1 MGEIITEICSLSG
14 KEIILDAYSGVGTF
28 SLLLSNQ
35 AKKIYAIESSYSSI
49 EDAKINLNNFNNV
62 ELIKGEV
69 ENITDHTFKENID
82 IAILDPSRKGVHFE
96 ALKWVIN
103 LSPSRIIYVS
113 CNVSSFKND
122 MRVLETS
129 YEIDKIIP
137 LDMFPQSK
145 HVECIVNLKKVTS

>member
-1 MGEIITEICSLSG
+1 MSDNEQKFDFDQGTEVTVFDQVKRELDIQRDPMEFKVPLSDIFGKTSLAPKASFG
-14 KEIILDAYSGVGTF
+14 QV
-28 SLLLSNQ
+28 
-35 AKKIYAIESSYSSI
+35 
-49 EDAKINLNNFNNV
+49 
-62 ELIKGEV
+62 
-69 ENITDHTFKENID
+69 TFKENID

-137 LDMFPQSK
+137 LDMFPQTK